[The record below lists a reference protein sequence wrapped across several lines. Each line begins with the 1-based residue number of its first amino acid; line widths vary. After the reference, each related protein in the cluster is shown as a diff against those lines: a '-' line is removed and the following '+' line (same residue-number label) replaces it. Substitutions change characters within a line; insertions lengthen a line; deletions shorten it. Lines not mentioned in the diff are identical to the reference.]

1 MQLVENLNV
10 DIDQI
15 PKNHDITNPPT
26 KTTIIGIDPSI
37 NSTGI
42 CVNKN
47 NKNVYYNIVS
57 KRTKKLE
64 KFNSKY
70 INKYIKKYINILFY
84 EKNTDK
90 SLNYSE
96 KEVEKAKN
104 ILYICNFIKK
114 IIKKHKPTV
123 VIMEG
128 LSYGSN
134 GQLGDL
140 GGLNFSIRMV
150 LLEMGVRF
158 VIVPPTTWKKQ
169 QLGIAG
175 AEKDIIV
182 KAWKNI
188 DKNIAN
194 IDEIKLDDLADS
206 YFLAHFDYQNP
217 L

>member
-1 MQLVENLNV
+1 MLDNTN
-10 DIDQI
+10 DP
-15 PKNHDITNPPT
+15 PKKTIT
-26 KTTIIGIDPSI
+26 IGIDPSI

-42 CVNKN
+42 CVSKDNKN
-47 NKNVYYNIVS
+47 IYYNIVS

-64 KFNSKY
+64 NFSS
-70 INKYIKKYINILFY
+70 KYINILFY
-84 EKNTDK
+84 DKNTDK
-90 SLNYSE
+90 SLNYNE

-114 IIKKHKPTV
+114 IIKKHKPSK

-140 GGLNFSIRMV
+140 GGLNFSIRMI
-150 LLEMGVRF
+150 LLEMGINF
-158 VIVPPTTWKKQ
+158 VIVPPTSWKKQ
-169 QLGIAG
+169 QIGIAG
-175 AEKDIIV
+175 AEKDIVV

-206 YFLAHFDYQNP
+206 YFLAHFDDTY
-217 L
+217 

>member
-1 MQLVENLNV
+1 MQLIENLNA
-10 DIDQI
+10 DADQI
-15 PKNHDITNPPT
+15 PKNHDIANPLT

-64 KFNSKY
+64 KFSS
-70 INKYIKKYINILFY
+70 KYINILFY

-90 SLNYSE
+90 SLNYNE

-150 LLEMGVRF
+150 LLEMGVKF

-188 DKNIAN
+188 DKNMAN

>member
-1 MQLVENLNV
+1 MQLAGNLNA
-10 DIDQI
+10 DADQI
-15 PKNHDITNPPT
+15 PKNHDIANPPI

-64 KFNSKY
+64 KFSS
-70 INKYIKKYINILFY
+70 KYINILFY

-90 SLNYSE
+90 SLNYNE

-150 LLEMGVRF
+150 LLEMGVKF

>member
-1 MQLVENLNV
+1 MQLIENLNA
-10 DIDQI
+10 DADQI
-15 PKNHDITNPPT
+15 PKNHDITNPPI

-64 KFNSKY
+64 KFSS
-70 INKYIKKYINILFY
+70 KYINILFY

-90 SLNYSE
+90 SLNYNE

-150 LLEMGVRF
+150 LLEMGVKF

-188 DKNIAN
+188 DKNMAN

>member
-1 MQLVENLNV
+1 MQLVENPNTNTPQTAKMD
-10 DIDQI
+10 DICDL
-15 PKNHDITNPPT
+15 PT

-70 INKYIKKYINILFY
+70 INILFY

-90 SLNYSE
+90 SLNYNE

-150 LLEMGVRF
+150 LLEMGVKF

-217 L
+217 H